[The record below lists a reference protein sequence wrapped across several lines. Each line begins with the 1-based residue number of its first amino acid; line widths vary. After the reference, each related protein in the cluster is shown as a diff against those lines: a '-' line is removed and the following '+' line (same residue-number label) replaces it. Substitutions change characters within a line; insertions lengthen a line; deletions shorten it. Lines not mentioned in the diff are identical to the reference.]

1 MSLNLSNYPAIT
13 TSLFVRIDVPDYEVL
28 RFSGYNYP
36 VTINSEVYLP
46 LGQLMSIS
54 SSSSELR
61 PVGSDLSI
69 SISGIPNSEISEI
82 LGLKIK
88 GSSVEVYR
96 MIFDTQTGQ
105 PLSLPL
111 NPTGRFTGI
120 VNNFSIEEEYDFA
133 AQTASSTILITC
145 SSIVDV
151 LSNKLTGRRTN
162 PTDQRQFYATDASMD
177 RVLKLSKSNINW
189 GAPR

>member
-1 MSLNLSNYPAIT
+1 MSLNLSNYPAIA

-46 LGQLMSIS
+46 LGKLLNITST
-54 SSSSELR
+54 SSELR
-61 PVGSDLSI
+61 PISADLSI
-69 SISGIPNSEISEI
+69 SISGIPNSEIAEI
-82 LGLKIK
+82 LSLKIK

-96 MIFDTQTGQ
+96 MIFDPVTAQ
-105 PLSLPL
+105 PLSLPQ
-111 NPTGRFTGI
+111 NPTGRFQGI

-133 AQTASSTILITC
+133 SQTASSTILITC
-145 SSIVDV
+145 SNIVDV
-151 LSNKLTGRRTN
+151 LSNKITGRATN
-162 PTDQRQFYATDASMD
+162 PTDQRKFYASDASMD